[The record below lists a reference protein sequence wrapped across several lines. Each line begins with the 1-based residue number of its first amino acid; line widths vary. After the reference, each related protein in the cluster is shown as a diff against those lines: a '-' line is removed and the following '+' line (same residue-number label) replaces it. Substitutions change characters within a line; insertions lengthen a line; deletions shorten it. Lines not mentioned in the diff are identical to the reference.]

1 MEKGQKWSCQEEP
14 ALGRGCRKP
23 AWHSEA
29 ALKVGRVTVKVT
41 HQGSRCRRLHLSEST
56 CLETPS

>member
-1 MEKGQKWSCQEEP
+1 MEKGQEWRHQEEP
-14 ALGRGCRKP
+14 VLGRGCRKP

-41 HQGSRCRRLHLSEST
+41 SGKQVQEVGSF
-56 CLETPS
+56 